1 MKNYKK
7 LTFLAVLGLAL
18 TPLAARE
25 QVTIYGIRGPSGLSM
40 IRLFEYPPRVSG
52 FDIKTEA
59 LAQADLVAAR
69 LISGEAKM
77 GILPP
82 NVAAKIAASGKKLQA
97 AAVTGLGMLS
107 LLSSDPSVRRI
118 EDLRGKTV
126 EAAGQGATPDYVLRK
141 ILLSKGIHPDR
152 DLRIG
157 YSLAYPEIVRSLIT
171 GRTGAALLPEPFVT
185 MARAEKPDLAV
196 IGDIQDEWAQAAGVS
211 VRNYPM
217 TVFVVD
223 ADFAASR
230 PLLIKVILASL
241 KESVEWVISNPAAAG
256 VLAEKHDLGIRAEIA
271 ALAVPRSNYAYIPAG
286 EARPA
291 LEALFRAFLEFS
303 PSSIGGVLPP
313 DAFYYR

>member
-7 LTFLAVLGLAL
+7 LTLLAVLGLAL
-18 TPLAARE
+18 VPLAAQER
-25 QVTIYGIRGPSGLSM
+25 VTVYGIRGPSGLSM

-59 LAQADLVAAR
+59 LAQADLAAAR
-69 LISGEAKM
+69 FISGEAKM
-77 GILPP
+77 GMLPP
-82 NVAAKIAASGKKLQA
+82 NAAAKIAASGKRLQA

-141 ILLSKGIHPDR
+141 ILLSKGINPDR

-157 YSLAYPEIVRSLIT
+157 YSLAYPEIARSLIA
-171 GRTGAALLPEPFVT
+171 GRIGTALLPEPFAS
-185 MARAEKPDLAV
+185 MARAGKPDLAV
-196 IGDIQDEWAQAAGVS
+196 IGDIQDEWARAAGGS
-211 VRNYPM
+211 GRNYPM

-230 PLLIKVILASL
+230 PLLIKAILASL
-241 KESVEWVISNPAAAG
+241 KESVEWVIANPAAAG
-256 VLAEKHDLGIRAEIA
+256 SLAEKHDLGISAEIA
-271 ALAVPRSNYAYIPAG
+271 ALAVPRSNYAYIPAE

-303 PSSIGGVLPP
+303 PSSIGGVLPS